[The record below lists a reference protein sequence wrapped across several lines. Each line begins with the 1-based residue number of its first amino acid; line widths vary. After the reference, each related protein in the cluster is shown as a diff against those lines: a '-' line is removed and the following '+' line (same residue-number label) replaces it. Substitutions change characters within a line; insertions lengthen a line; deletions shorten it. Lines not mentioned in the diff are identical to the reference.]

1 MEKSESIKNLAI
13 ALSKFQGTIGKIGK
27 DSNNPF
33 FKSKYASLSTILENI
48 QKPLTESGLCFS
60 QMPDQTG
67 LTSILIHSESGEY
80 IQATYILTPVKND
93 PQSLGSAITY
103 ARRYALGSILG
114 LNIDEDDD
122 GNTASNP
129 SNKKSLEPAKS
140 PEPQMTEEQKN
151 LIIKHASLVEIFPKE
166 EREKF
171 LLWVAKPQTFENAKI
186 TINRNESII
195 TEKMKQ
201 PVTA

>member
-1 MEKSESIKNLAI
+1 MEKSESIKNLAL
-13 ALSKFQGTIGKIGK
+13 ALCSFQGKMEKIGK

-33 FKSKYASLSTILENI
+33 FKSKYASLSTILEHI

-67 LTSILIHSESGEY
+67 LTTILIHSESGEF
-80 IQATYILTPVKND
+80 IQSTYVLMPVKND
-93 PQSLGSAITY
+93 PQSFGSAITY
-103 ARRYALGSILG
+103 ARRYVLGSILG

-122 GNTASNP
+122 GHIASNP
-129 SNKKSLEPAKS
+129 SNKKVSDPAKA

-151 LIIKHASLVEIFPKE
+151 VIIKHASLTEIFPKE

-171 LLWVAKPQTFENAKI
+171 LLWVAKPQTFENAKR

-195 TEKMKQ
+195 TEKIKQ